1 MIKKLCLI
9 CILSFCLT
17 SYASAI
23 TITVAQAG
31 GADQTTILGALAA
44 ANSGDVI
51 QINDSATYSESLPDP
66 INTKGVGGAILD
78 SLTIQVAAGMTPTI
92 ENTTACFNFGPGTTT
107 TTVTG
112 PFVIQGASNT
122 ARLTL
127 RSPAGAALVTAGMNA
142 TAPPGGSHHAIT
154 VANVNIVKPSPSGAQ
169 WLAMRNTDG
178 PVTVTNVTCTGG
190 DAATAAN
197 FIVFGW
203 PGGPNSFTGTNI
215 DVSQIKAADGSYKV
229 VFFGGTGVFNN
240 CNLTSPTDNT
250 VTNEILNPRNAT
262 TGSITFNNC
271 AISPGIRTGALT
283 RRISVGAGGP
293 IQEVFNNC
301 TFGKSG
307 EVPFRIMGG
316 ELTKIAGSPTAKTD
330 LSPMIDPLM
339 TPTATLVTFSVEG
352 TVGGDFTLQDVN
364 IVDTYASL
372 QMYRN
377 IPSTARADTVTLTR
391 CFFKNITSGST
402 FNNSAPSMIYNINN
416 TIWMG
421 ARTGLTSGSI
431 FNIVSGGGTSLSIS
445 LLHSTFIGGNISSP
459 VALYWF
465 HNHGARNNFITANYC
480 IFDDRQMGAGVA
492 SFTHSS
498 LAGNISLC
506 SRGSFLTNG
515 GSNPIPPNWIVG
527 TTATPIDPK
536 LTATGRLTDLTSPAI
551 AAGVGSFSQ
560 GAIDI
565 DGNNRPLNNKD
576 LGASQTPFPN
586 AASGWTEF
594 K

>member
-1 MIKKLCLI
+1 MKKYLFLIVGI
-9 CILSFCLT
+9 CIAQ
-17 SYASAI
+17 YAGAA
-23 TITVAQAG
+23 TITVAQGG
-31 GADQTTILGALAA
+31 GADQTTILGALTA

-154 VANVNIVKPSPSGAQ
+154 VANVNIVKPAPSASQ
-169 WLAMRNTDG
+169 WIHMRNTDG

-250 VTNEILNPRNAT
+250 VTNDFLNPRNAT
-262 TGSITFNNC
+262 NGSITFNNC
-271 AISPGIRTGALT
+271 AIAPGVRTGAMT
-283 RRISVGAGGP
+283 RRVSIGAGGP
-293 IQEVFNNC
+293 IQEVFNSC

-316 ELTKIAGSPTAKTD
+316 ELTKIAGTPTAKTD

-352 TVGGDFTLQDVN
+352 AVGGDLTLQDVN
-364 IVDTYASL
+364 IIDTYATI

-377 IPSTARADTVTLTR
+377 IPTTSRADTVNLTR
-391 CFFKNITSGST
+391 SFLKNITNGGT
-402 FNNSAPSMIYNINN
+402 FSNSAATIIFNINN
-416 TIWMG
+416 SIWMG
-421 ARTGLTSGSI
+421 ARSGLTSGSI
-431 FNIVSGGGTSLSIS
+431 FNIVTPGGTSAIIN
-445 LLHSTFIGGNISSP
+445 LLHSTFIGGNITSP

-465 HNHGARNNFITANYC
+465 HNHGAKGNFITANYC
-480 IFDDRQMGAGVA
+480 IFDDRQMGAGNA

-498 LAGNISLC
+498 LSGRISLC

-515 GSNPIPPNWIVG
+515 GSNPIPADWITG
-527 TTATPIDPK
+527 TTADPIDPK

-565 DGNNRPLNNKD
+565 DGNARPLNNKD